1 MYLIR
6 EILQC
11 RPGKVRDLIHKFQG
25 LGGVMQRHG
34 LKPFRLLTDLSGE
47 RFWTLVAEV
56 EVPGLNEFL
65 ETEKALMGDPEA
77 GRLMAGYHELV
88 ESGRREIYRV
98 EAT

>member
-11 RPGKVRDLIHKFQG
+11 RPGKVRDLINKFQG
-25 LGGVMQRHG
+25 LSGVMRRLG
-34 LKPFRLLTDLSGE
+34 LQPFRLFTDLSGE

-65 ETEKALMGDPEA
+65 EAEKKVTADAEA
-77 GRLMAGYHELV
+77 GRILAGYHDLV

-98 EAT
+98 ES